1 MTAPRRD
8 PVELA
13 QLLTVMPAELVMVDR
28 CPDAVISGIALDSR
42 QVQPGDLFVAL
53 KGTQTDGHKFVA
65 AAIERGAVAVLVEAD
80 NKVDTHAPVPVI
92 AVAGLTEYVSDIAG
106 EFYANPSHQMTLT
119 AITGTNGKTTC
130 AQLLANLF
138 ELLGEP
144 ASYIGTMGYGSPSS
158 EPQLDGDLTQSGVLT
173 TPDAVA
179 MQRILAE
186 LRDRGVQRV
195 ALEASSHGLVQR
207 RIAGLKVDT
216 AIFTNLSRDHLD
228 YHGDLN
234 SYAAAKSRLFGMS
247 GLKHAVI
254 NLDDNVGRLIL
265 ANLDPEV
272 NGITYSFENH
282 SADIHCGQMQLSASS
297 IVAELI
303 TPWGRG
309 TLKSPLVGKFN
320 LANLLAVIGAA
331 GMQGFQLDEILHA
344 ATQLKPVRG
353 RMELVEASGCPLV
366 VVDYAHTPDALD
378 KALRTLASQC
388 KGKLWVVFGCG
399 GDRDIGKRAEMG
411 RVAEQLAEQIVVTSD
426 NPRSEPAQ
434 QIIDQ
439 IILGI
444 NRTVTV
450 LADRREAIRHAISAA
465 APEDIILI
473 AGKGHEAY
481 QIVGSDRLPFS
492 DQNEAILALR
502 QRHAVEHNQA
512 SGGVTQ

>member
-1 MTAPRRD
+1 
-8 PVELA
+8 
-13 QLLTVMPAELVMVDR
+13 
-28 CPDAVISGIALDSR
+28 
-42 QVQPGDLFVAL
+42 
-53 KGTQTDGHKFVA
+53 
-65 AAIERGAVAVLVEAD
+65 
-80 NKVDTHAPVPVI
+80 
-92 AVAGLTEYVSDIAG
+92 
-106 EFYANPSHQMTLT
+106 
-119 AITGTNGKTTC
+119 
-130 AQLLANLF
+130 
-138 ELLGEP
+138 
-144 ASYIGTMGYGSPSS
+144 
-158 EPQLDGDLTQSGVLT
+158 
-173 TPDAVA
+173 
-179 MQRILAE
+179 
-186 LRDRGVQRV
+186 
-195 ALEASSHGLVQR
+195 
-207 RIAGLKVDT
+207 
-216 AIFTNLSRDHLD
+216 
-228 YHGDLN
+228 
-234 SYAAAKSRLFGMS
+234 
-247 GLKHAVI
+247 
-254 NLDDNVGRLIL
+254 
-265 ANLDPEV
+265 
-272 NGITYSFENH
+272 
-282 SADIHCGQMQLSASS
+282 MQLSASS

-450 LADRREAIRHAISAA
+450 QADRREAIRHAISTA